1 MQVDIVV
8 QTGGDDRIVASLYR
22 WLAQD
27 PDVARH
33 TTVTL
38 VPGPERAG
46 DMGGAFEIINAV
58 VANSIALSSLA
69 VACATWRGSRGT
81 ATAPVVRITRGDV
94 TVTVENGSPDE
105 VSGIVDALGGT
116 EPDSGAGTDGTD
128 RP

>member
-58 VANSIALSSLA
+58 VANSIALGSLA

-81 ATAPVVRITRGDV
+81 APVVRIRRGDV
-94 TVTVENGSPDE
+94 TVTVENGSPEE
-105 VSGIVDALGGT
+105 VSGIVDALGG
-116 EPDSGAGTDGTD
+116 SGADGTD